1 MENKGFYLNALPSSG
16 EVTLLAALT
25 EKELRP
31 KRSGGVYLHLKLA
44 DRTGEIDGK
53 AWDRPE
59 EIARTVDCNAVVKIR
74 GNIEAYNGRP
84 QLVVS
89 RIRNCRADE
98 YDSADFYPASARDP
112 DEMYGQLLAYIE
124 LVSEAGVRELLR
136 GIVTDGDIAA
146 KLKITPAAL
155 KIHHAWRSGLLEHIV
170 SMCEYAVLLSGKEQ
184 RLNLDWLIAGSILHD
199 IGKIDTLELQG
210 VRFSYTTAGQL
221 LEHIA
226 LGLGLLERFASRFP
240 GLTAESTAMLQHL
253 VVSHHGDP
261 DKGALRRPMTPE
273 AIALSILDLLDARL
287 EQAYSVLAQTPHD
300 QEFSPYVPSLERQ
313 LFRGMT
319 PRKEETGH
327 ERV

>member
-1 MENKGFYLNALPSSG
+1 MGPPLSNG
-16 EVTLLAALT
+16 VWI

-74 GNIEAYNGRP
+74 GTIEAYNEKP

-89 RIRNCRADE
+89 RIRNCQANE

-112 DEMYGQLLAYIE
+112 DEMYGQLLAYVE
-124 LVSEAGVRELLR
+124 LVSEPGVRDLLR
-136 GIVTDGDIAA
+136 AIVTDADIAA
-146 KLKITPAAL
+146 KVKITPAAL

-184 RLNLDWLIAGSILHD
+184 RLNLDWLLAGSILHD
-199 IGKIDTLELQG
+199 LGKISTLDLQR
-210 VRFSYTTAGQL
+210 VRFTYTTAGQL
-221 LEHIA
+221 LEHVA
-226 LGLGLLERFASRFP
+226 LGLGLLERFAARVP
-240 GLTAESTAMLQHL
+240 GLAAESKAMLQHL

-273 AIALSILDLLDARL
+273 AIAVSILDLLDARL
-287 EQAYSVLAQTPHD
+287 EQAYSVLGQTPED
-300 QEFSPYVPSLERQ
+300 QEFSPYVPSFERQ
-313 LFRGMT
+313 LFRG
-319 PRKEETGH
+319 PCAREEKNP
-327 ERV
+327 

>member
-1 MENKGFYLNALPSSG
+1 MENKGFYLNALPPSG

-59 EIARTVDCNAVVKIR
+59 EIARTIDCNAVVKIR
-74 GNIEAYNGRP
+74 GNIEAYNERP

-98 YDSADFYPASARDP
+98 YDSADFYPASAHDP
-112 DEMYGQLLAYIE
+112 EEMYRQLLAYIE
-124 LVSEAGVRELLR
+124 LLSEAGVRDLLR
-136 GIVTDGDIAA
+136 AIVTDDDIAA
-146 KLKITPAAL
+146 TLKITPAAL

-184 RLNLDWLIAGSILHD
+184 RLNRDWLIAGSILHD

-226 LGLGLLERFASRFP
+226 LGLGVLERFASRVP
-240 GLTAESTAMLQHL
+240 ALAAESKAMLQHL

-261 DKGALRRPMTPE
+261 EKGALRRPMTPE
-273 AIALSILDLLDARL
+273 AIVLSILDLLDARL
-287 EQAYSVLAQTPHD
+287 EQAYSVLAQTPED
-300 QEFSPYVPSLERQ
+300 QEFSSYVPSLERQ
-313 LFRGMT
+313 LFRGT
-319 PRKEETGH
+319 AASKEENH